1 MRHIIIGGGI
11 AGISASRAIRGR
23 DKDAEITMISGEK
36 AKAYYRPMI
45 PYLIEKEGMD
55 INFLEDPVEKYGIGV
70 VYEKAAGVDA
80 KSKEV
85 ILSSGERLNFDKL
98 LIATGSSP
106 VIPDIRGLGGKGV
119 FTLRTMEDALGIR
132 EYCRGR
138 EDAVVLGGGLVG
150 IKAAISL
157 KHSGLNVTI
166 IEKLEEI
173 LDQRLDKRG
182 SRIISKVLL
191 NGDIGVLTGDTIE
204 EVIRKRDMVE
214 AVRLSSGKVI
224 KADIVIVAAGVRP
237 DVDVLKNSGIKT
249 GNGVLINEYL
259 QTCMPDIYA
268 AGDVVEYRDL
278 ITGMLSINA
287 LWTNAEEMGRLAG
300 KNMTGENIRYSGFLS
315 VMNATDI
322 SGIPVIAVG
331 IIDPDTEGYE
341 VITDDRIDSYRKL
354 VFRDDFLVGI
364 IFIGDLTNAGIYTNL
379 IKNKIPVGR
388 LKEEAIKGNLGYINF
403 IRKAPFQTITV

>member
-23 DKDAEITMISGEK
+23 DEDAEITMISGEK
-36 AKAYYRPMI
+36 VNAYYRPMI
-45 PYLIEKEGMD
+45 PYLIEKDGMD
-55 INFLEDPVEKYGIGV
+55 INFPEDPVEKYGIGV
-70 VYEKAAGVDA
+70 IYEKAAGVDA

-85 ILSSGERLNFDKL
+85 ILSSGKRLNFDKL

-106 VIPDIRGLGGKGV
+106 VMPDIPGLGGKGV
-119 FTLRTMEDALGIR
+119 FTIRTMEDALGIR

-150 IKAAISL
+150 IKIAISL

-191 NGDIGVLTGDTIE
+191 NGDIGVLTDNTIK

-224 KADIVIVAAGVRP
+224 KADIVIVAAGVKP
-237 DVDVLKNSGIKT
+237 NVDVLKNSRIET

-259 QTCMPDIYA
+259 QTCMSDIYA

-278 ITGMLSINA
+278 ITGMPSVNA

-300 KNMTGENIRYSGFLS
+300 KNMTGENIRYGGFLS

-322 SGIPVIAVG
+322 SGVPVIAVG
-331 IIDPDTEGYE
+331 LIEPATEGYE

-403 IRKAPFQTITV
+403 IRKAPFQTVTV